1 MDHERRQLVAIL
13 AADVVGYSRLM
24 ADNESGTL
32 ARLKALRSEVVD
44 PKVAAFR
51 GRLVGSAGD
60 SFLAEFPSASDAVRC
75 AFEIQELIAKRNAD
89 LPSQSQMTFRVG
101 VNLGDVIADGE
112 TIYGDGVN
120 LAARLEKLSRP
131 GEICVSRS
139 VYDQVRGK
147 LSLAFVDMGEIAV
160 HNIPTPVHAY

>member
-1 MDHERRQLVAIL
+1 
-13 AADVVGYSRLM
+13 
-24 ADNESGTL
+24 
-32 ARLKALRSEVVD
+32 
-44 PKVAAFR
+44 
-51 GRLVGSAGD
+51 
-60 SFLAEFPSASDAVRC
+60 
-75 AFEIQELIAKRNAD
+75 
-89 LPSQSQMTFRVG
+89 MTFRVG

-120 LAARLEKLSRP
+120 LAARLEKLSKP

-160 HNIPTPVHAY
+160 HNIPNPVHAYRIVPSGAQTIAEAPTAKATRETTSVAVLPFLDMSPSQDQGWLADGITEDLITELARPRHLSVASRTTTFAYKGRAVTPQIFDGN